1 MTLFKK
7 WFLDNSIEEVEVLI
21 PDIAGMARGKFVPAD
36 RYLADKGIR
45 IAKGLFTQTLTG
57 DYIELVESINP
68 ADIDMEARPVANSRR
83 TVPWAPHPTAQIIH
97 DCYHLDGTPVD
108 IAPRQVLKRVLDLYD
123 KQGWKAVVAPE
134 TEFYLV
140 KPNTNADL
148 PLEPPTGRSGRQ
160 EQSRRTFGIDALNE
174 FENVVEDIYDFSEQ
188 QGLDIETLTHEDGI
202 AQLEVNFQHGDPMSL
217 ADQVFIFKRTVRE
230 AAFKHGMY
238 ATFMAKPHQD
248 QPGSSMHLHQS
259 IVDKKT
265 GKNIFAGKRGAPN
278 KAFGSYI
285 AGLQKYLPATMCLY
299 APNVNS
305 YRRVTRYYASPIN
318 THWGFDNRTVG
329 LRVPLAQAQATRVEN
344 RVPGSDTN
352 PYLAIAASLAA
363 GYLGMEEKL
372 EPTRPVEDNA
382 HERAITLPRDLH
394 TALKLMRR
402 SRPLRRVLGEEF
414 IRVYVAIK
422 ELEYETFFQVISS
435 WEREHLLLNV

>member
-1 MTLFKK
+1 MTMFKK
-7 WFLDNSIEEVEVLI
+7 WFQDNAIEEVEVLI
-21 PDIAGMARGKFVPAD
+21 PDIAGMARGKFVPAE

-45 IAKGLFTQTLTG
+45 IAKGLFTQTITG

-68 ADIDMEARPVANSRR
+68 ADIDMEARPVAETKRK
-83 TVPWAPHPTAQIIH
+83 VPWAPYPTAQIIH
-97 DCYHLDGTPVD
+97 DCYHLDGTPVE
-108 IAPRQVLKRVLDLYD
+108 IAPRQVLKRILDLYE
-123 KQGWKAVVAPE
+123 KRGWQAVVAPE
-134 TEFYLV
+134 IEFYLV
-140 KPNTNADL
+140 KTNTNSDL
-148 PLEPPTGRSGRQ
+148 PLEPPAGRSGRQ
-160 EQSRRTFGIDALNE
+160 EQARRTFSIDAVNE

-188 QGLDIETLTHEDGI
+188 QELDIETLSHEDGI
-202 AQLEVNFQHGDPMSL
+202 AQLEVNFLHGDPMRL
-217 ADQVFIFKRTVRE
+217 ADQVFTFKRTVRE
-230 AAFKHGMY
+230 AAFKQDMY
-238 ATFMAKPHQD
+238 ATFMAKPHQH

-259 IVDKKT
+259 IVNKKT
-265 GKNIFAGKRGAPN
+265 GKNIFASNSGRPN
-278 KAFGSYI
+278 KLFRSYI
-285 AGLQKYLPATMCLY
+285 AGLQKYLPATMPLF

-305 YRRVTRYYASPIN
+305 YRRITRYYASPIN

-329 LRVPLAQAQATRVEN
+329 LRVPLAPAEATRVEN

-372 EPTRPVEDNA
+372 EPTKPLESSA

-394 TALKLMRR
+394 SALKLMRR
-402 SRPLRRVLGEEF
+402 CAPVRRLLGEEF
-414 IRVYVAIK
+414 IQVYNAVK

>member
-1 MTLFKK
+1 MFKK
-7 WFLDNSIEEVEVLI
+7 WFQDNAIEEVEVLI
-21 PDIAGMARGKFVPAD
+21 PDIAGMARGKFVPAE

-45 IAKGLFTQTLTG
+45 IAKGLFTQTITG

-68 ADIDMEARPVANSRR
+68 ADIDMEARPVAETKRK
-83 TVPWAPHPTAQIIH
+83 VPWAPYPTAQIIH
-97 DCYHLDGTPVD
+97 DCYHLDGTPVE
-108 IAPRQVLKRVLDLYD
+108 IAPRQVLKRILDLYE
-123 KQGWKAVVAPE
+123 KRGWRAVVAPE
-134 TEFYLV
+134 IEFYLV
-140 KPNTNADL
+140 KPNTNSDL
-148 PLEPPTGRSGRQ
+148 PLEPPAGRSGRQ
-160 EQSRRTFGIDALNE
+160 EQARRTFSIDAVNE

-188 QGLDIETLTHEDGI
+188 QELDIETLSHEDGI
-202 AQLEVNFQHGDPMSL
+202 AQLEVNFLHGDPMRL
-217 ADQVFIFKRTVRE
+217 ADQVFTFKRTVRE
-230 AAFKHGMY
+230 AAFKQDMY
-238 ATFMAKPHQD
+238 ATFMAKPHQH

-259 IVDKKT
+259 IVNKKT
-265 GKNIFAGKRGAPN
+265 GKNIFASNSGRPN
-278 KAFGSYI
+278 KLFKSYI
-285 AGLQKYLPATMCLY
+285 AGLQKYLPATMPLF

-305 YRRVTRYYASPIN
+305 YRRITRYYASPIN

-329 LRVPLAQAQATRVEN
+329 LRVPLAPAEATRVEN

-372 EPTRPVEDNA
+372 EPTKPLESSA

-394 TALKLMRR
+394 SALKLMRR
-402 SRPLRRVLGEEF
+402 CAPVRRLLGEEF
-414 IRVYVAIK
+414 IQVYNAVK